1 MKTIKL
7 ALILCFVFPAMAD
20 LDNWSPTISIK
31 LTTPQ
36 KMSISLGFSG
46 TSWGGLFGSD
56 SGLLIRLEPGLS
68 GGKLHLGTRHTFSM
82 VLIPVLS
89 MDICASIMHTWNNP
103 WTGLKNDQTYIGGE
117 LQLGAHLLVV
127 SAGLYRHVA
136 GDDEDHSWV
145 FSTGAGLG
153 F

>member
-1 MKTIKL
+1 MKTLKL
-7 ALILCFVFPAMAD
+7 LVIVCLVLPVMAD
-20 LDNWSPTISIK
+20 FANWSPTIGIK

-36 KMSISLGFSG
+36 KMSLSLGISG

-56 SGLLIRLEPGLS
+56 SGILIRLEPGLS
-68 GGKLHLGTRHTFSM
+68 GGKLHLGTRHTFNM

-89 MDICASIMHTWNNP
+89 MDICGSVMYTWNNP
-103 WTGLKNDQTYIGGE
+103 WTGLENDQTYVGGE
-117 LQLGAHLLVV
+117 LQFGAHLLLV
-127 SAGLYRHVA
+127 SAGLFRHVA
-136 GDDEDHSWV
+136 GGDEDHSWV